1 MQEIIAKI
9 EQIIFDFKKQN
20 ENKLELHHVDVLN
33 SFSEEERAKIK
44 EFATTLKPMCN
55 ELTTFVRIF
64 DNNIKSIN
72 IRYSDAVGQ
81 KIILEW
87 SYPRDTIPG
96 LVLTDT
102 CWNYVDLNEVLKLIK
117 AYK

>member
-9 EQIIFDFKKQN
+9 EKIIFDFKKQN

-33 SFSEEERAKIK
+33 SFSEKERSKIK
-44 EFATTLKPMCN
+44 EFSITLKPVCN
-55 ELTTFVRIF
+55 ELTTFTRIF
-64 DNNIKSIN
+64 DNDIKSIN
-72 IRYSDAVGQ
+72 IRYSDDVGK

-87 SYPRDTIPG
+87 SYPREHIPG